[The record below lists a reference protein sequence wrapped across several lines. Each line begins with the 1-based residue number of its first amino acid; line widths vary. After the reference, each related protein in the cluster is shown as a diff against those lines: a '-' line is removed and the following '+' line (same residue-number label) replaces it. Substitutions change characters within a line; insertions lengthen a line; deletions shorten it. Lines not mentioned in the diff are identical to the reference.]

1 MMSVT
6 YFENQLE
13 ITPALANNSHCIAL
27 LNATTL
33 NVGEFDL
40 PHYLSP
46 FELNVINRRK
56 NPQAK
61 QEYLA
66 TRLVLKY
73 LVKSACSSYA
83 SLKLCDISSEFNPD
97 NSKLELHIK
106 NTTGVISCCISHSH
120 GFVGAALNVASTQFG
135 FDIEKISLKRP
146 FEKLAKHFYDAA
158 EVALIT
164 KQPCTAAKAA
174 TFFRLWT
181 LKEALAK
188 ATSRPIAQLLSPNVF
203 CELGNSQLSAT
214 STVLTNDVNEQF
226 DISVVAKK
234 STDWRCSIITINDL
248 RSAITF

>member
-1 MMSVT
+1 MSSA
-6 YFENQLE
+6 YFDNQLLH
-13 ITPALANNSHCIAL
+13 TPLTENNNHTIL
-27 LNATTL
+27 LFDASQLQVDELTL
-33 NVGEFDL
+33 TQF
-40 PHYLSP
+40 LSP
-46 FELNVINRRK
+46 FELSVIARRK
-56 NPQAK
+56 TPQAK
-61 QEYLA
+61 QEYVA
-66 TRLVLKY
+66 TRLLLKY
-73 LVKSACSSYA
+73 LVKSVLPSS
-83 SLKLCDISSEFNPD
+83 SNITLDKISSEFNQQT
-97 NSKLELHIK
+97 SKLELNI
-106 NTTGVISCCISHSH
+106 NNNQVYSCCVSHSH
-120 GFVGAALNVASTQFG
+120 GLVGVALNIDHSLFG

-203 CELGNSQLSAT
+203 CELGNRQLSAT
-214 STVLTNDVNEQF
+214 STTLTNDVNEQF